1 MSVKEASKLRSGLR
15 NNRKMGGKWEE
26 NEEYKR
32 RNQKNGN
39 KEKINEDET
48 EDNYRY
54 FKIMK

>member
-1 MSVKEASKLRSGLR
+1 MDYETT
-15 NNRKMGGKWEE
+15 GKWEE